1 MTVYAAPQGNPKRLQ
16 PAVRAAHD
24 RGWGFDMI
32 GREDLRSAK
41 RPEGALEALTT
52 DPSELGLRASRLD
65 ETRSLEDGQG
75 LARAE
80 DSDTRKARIHAA
92 LFEDR
97 PLPPEHLGRFVL
109 RGTLGQGG
117 MGTVLEAYD
126 AVLDRKV
133 ALKVLHPTLDE
144 RHALRLVREAQA
156 LAKLSHP
163 NVVHVYE
170 AGEVEGR
177 TFIAMEVVHGRTLR
191 EWQEQERP
199 QWRACVEAYL
209 QAGQGLAAAH
219 AAGLV
224 HRDFK
229 PGNCIIDA
237 DGRVRVL
244 DFGLVR
250 GLERAPDEEPSE
262 AAKAGDERLA
272 PTLTR
277 TGVVLGTMAYMP
289 IEQLDG
295 KPVDARGDQ
304 FSFCVSLYEALY
316 GERPFAGESLEQL
329 AEALTSGTVRPAP
342 ASARVP
348 GKLRSVLLRGLSAD
362 PSARWPSM
370 TELLRELRHVV
381 APRIQV
387 VSKLVKLVSV
397 AFFWIFL
404 IASAAAAFGL
414 VKSQMSGSELS
425 DDILYVTAYSAFVMM
440 VSAFMFWHIAKLA
453 ALYEQGQLFTAAN
466 VRHLRTI
473 GLLTTSL
480 AVAVGLDTEHMRA
493 TLEFQPTP
501 AVAGL
506 LVVFVSWVIDEGRRL
521 EERHQR
527 TPRAEP

>member
-1 MTVYAAPQGNPKRLQ
+1 MTVYAAPQGNPTRHQ
-16 PAVRAAHD
+16 PAARAAHD
-24 RGWGFDMI
+24 RGWGFDML
-32 GREDLRSAK
+32 GREDLRSAE
-41 RPEGALEALTT
+41 RPAGALEALTT
-52 DPSELGLRASRLD
+52 DPSERGLAASRLE

-80 DSDTRKARIHAA
+80 DGEERKARIHAA
-92 LFEDR
+92 LFDDR

-109 RGTLGQGG
+109 RGTLGCGG

-126 AVLDRKV
+126 AALDRKL
-133 ALKVLHPTLDE
+133 ALKVLHPTLDD
-144 RHALRLVREAQA
+144 RYALRLVREAQA

-170 AGEVEGR
+170 VGEVEGR
-177 TFIAMEVVHGRTLR
+177 TFIAMELLHGRTLR

-199 QWRACVEAYL
+199 DWRACVEAYL

-250 GLERAPDEEPSE
+250 ELEGAADDEPGTTARGREPLGE
-262 AAKAGDERLA
+262 
-272 PTLTR
+272 TLTR

-316 GERPFAGESLEQL
+316 GERPFAGETLDLL
-329 AEALTSGTVRPAP
+329 AETLTSGTVRPAP
-342 ASARVP
+342 AGTRVP
-348 GKLRSVLLRGLSAD
+348 KKLRSVLLRGLSAD
-362 PSARWPSM
+362 PGGRWPSM
-370 TELLRELRHVV
+370 AALLRELRQVV

-387 VSKLVKLVSV
+387 VSKVVKLVSV
-397 AFFWIFL
+397 AFFWICL
-404 IASAAAAFGL
+404 IVSVGGAFGL
-414 VKSQMSGSELS
+414 VSSQVSGSELS
-425 DDILYVTAYSAFVMM
+425 DDILYVSAYSAFGTM

-480 AVAVGLDTEHMRA
+480 AVAVGLDIEQMRA

-527 TPRAEP
+527 APRAEP